1 MSYIISRMAK
11 KVCLIV
17 CCAGIIS
24 AVTAQEAPNNYSFSV
39 KEAEQYAVDH
49 NRSMANA
56 SLDVQKAE
64 ANQWQSI
71 ASMLPQ
77 VNASFDYTNYCGYKL
92 SMTGMEIPMNPSGTI
107 GITASLSLS
116 GAQIVSSIISKVA
129 LNMAKI
135 TINKNDQDIR
145 SQVKILYASILAM
158 EQTMTLL
165 DSSMVNLKNLYAI
178 TENAYLAGAL
188 EQTDVDQI
196 SVQVASMQNSINAS
210 HRSLEMLYNSMRLQL
225 GLNVDASITLTDNI
239 ETLIS
244 TQSCE
249 DLLNMNFNMDNN
261 YDYQLLK
268 MNTDLS
274 KKQLRLTTMSVLPSV
289 RAYYQYS
296 AKSYFGQSAGFNM
309 TPPNLIGVSLSV
321 PIFSSAMYA
330 MKIKASRMDYQKS
343 LNSFQDA
350 EDGLRIQERQL
361 KYNLRSA
368 VEDYNTQRDNID
380 VSRRVFESIGRKFEH
395 GASSAME
402 LTQASTTLISAQTNY
417 IQSIITL
424 LSAQSELEKLLN
436 K

>member
-1 MSYIISRMAK
+1 MAK

>member
-1 MSYIISRMAK
+1 MSYIVSRMAK

-17 CCAGIIS
+17 CCASIIS

-165 DSSMVNLKNLYAI
+165 DSSMANLKNLYTI

-188 EQTDVDQI
+188 EQTDVDQL

-268 MNTDLS
+268 MSTDLS

-296 AKSYFGQSAGFNM
+296 AKSYFGKSAGFNM

-417 IQSIITL
+417 IQAIITL